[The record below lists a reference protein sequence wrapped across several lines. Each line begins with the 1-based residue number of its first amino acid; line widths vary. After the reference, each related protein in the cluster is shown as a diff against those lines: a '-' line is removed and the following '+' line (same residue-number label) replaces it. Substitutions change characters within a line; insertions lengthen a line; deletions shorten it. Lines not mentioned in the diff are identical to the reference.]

1 MLYNDKWI
9 WPLIIVSLHKLKS
22 IAFMILIHTC
32 TGTQCICI
40 YANCPDKHIK
50 ISMFCC
56 LDYIQLTSFTAS
68 VNEASACNKY
78 PWCDETWCKLP
89 GICTEALCPD
99 KLLQCLASILSIC
112 LSWLLYNMNLVSE
125 FFLVCMFW

>member
-1 MLYNDKWI
+1 MDM
-9 WPLIIVSLHKLKS
+9 WPLLIVSLHKLKS

-32 TGTQCICI
+32 TQCICI

-56 LDYIQLTSFTAS
+56 LDYIQLTSFTSS

-78 PWCDETWCKLP
+78 PWCDEKYHVNC
-89 GICTEALCPD
+89 
-99 KLLQCLASILSIC
+99 QVSILKHYAQINFC
-112 LSWLLYNMNLVSE
+112 NAWHPFCQYVYLGCYII
-125 FFLVCMFW
+125 